1 MLFQEMERR
10 KQILIVDDNIFNI
23 EVLKNFIE
31 VNFNNRF
38 NLEIALS
45 GQNAVTKASEMFFDY
60 ILMDINMP
68 LMSGFEASRIITN
81 S

>member
-68 LMSGFEASRIITN
+68 LMSGFEASRIIT
-81 S
+81 SS

>member
-1 MLFQEMERR
+1 MERR

-45 GQNAVTKASEMFFDY
+45 GQNAVSKASEMFFDY

>member
-1 MLFQEMERR
+1 MERR

>member
-45 GQNAVTKASEMFFDY
+45 GQNAVSKASEMFFDY

-68 LMSGFEASRIITN
+68 LMSGFEASRIIT
-81 S
+81 SS

>member
-1 MLFQEMERR
+1 MERR

-68 LMSGFEASRIITN
+68 LMSGFEASRIIT
-81 S
+81 SS